1 MVRQAQV
8 YENLLRV
15 FYSCFSQTHESCP
28 HCPTF
33 LFASPKRKVAKEK
46 GDFGPMALPAQK

>member
-46 GDFGPMALPAQK
+46 GDFGPMAPPAQK